1 MLSFLGLCLEVMT
14 WSELWQRLI
23 LTMGWFG
30 SYFPGTANSN
40 SWQRRSLGET
50 Y

>member
-40 SWQRRSLGET
+40 S
-50 Y
+50 